1 MISPI
6 GTVGKVG
13 LTAIGDTA
21 EHAEEIYQRF
31 IRLLNEK
38 AGSLK

>member
-13 LTAIGDTA
+13 LTAIGDTPA
-21 EHAEEIYQRF
+21 HAEEIYQQF
-31 IRLLNEK
+31 IALLNEK